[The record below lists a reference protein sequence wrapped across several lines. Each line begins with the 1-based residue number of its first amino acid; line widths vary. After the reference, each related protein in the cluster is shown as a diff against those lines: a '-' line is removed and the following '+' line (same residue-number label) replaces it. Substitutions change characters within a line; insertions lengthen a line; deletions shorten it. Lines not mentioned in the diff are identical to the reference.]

1 MKVKT
6 ALLAGMTA
14 LLPATQA
21 FAHPG
26 SHDHMGA
33 ASIVAHL
40 ASSPL
45 HLAGLIGWFVALG
58 AIVYLA
64 KRRIV
69 NAAGRRA
76 EKVAVRM
83 PARTGQE

>member
-6 ALLAGMTA
+6 ALLAGTTA
-14 LLPATQA
+14 FLPATQA

-26 SHDHMGA
+26 SHDHMDA

-45 HLAGLIGWFVALG
+45 HIAGLIGWFVALG
-58 AIVYLA
+58 AIVYFA

-69 NAAGRRA
+69 DAAGRDSD
-76 EKVAVRM
+76 KVAVRL
-83 PARTGQE
+83 PARTGRE